1 MSSEKQKDQARLRLV
16 VDNDRESDGYM
27 SGRSSCLETPEA
39 ASTDSTRSA
48 GTRPDRRHFCSAW
61 YRTPSFAASG
71 CKPPPAS
78 MTRSTSPM
86 RGILQPL
93 GVIRQQPPSVL
104 TLGTMQ
110 LMVADAK
117 RQARERFSEM
127 LNSELARLE
136 QAPARGRP
144 AWLKRELKSR
154 AKFDV
159 TITSCQKWLGGKQI
173 PRSSVLAIIVKT
185 FGMNHQLLMAGEWEA
200 PPGIADERLSEINR
214 IWASIPDDAGKKH
227 VLEAARIAARQLE
240 PASSAPPTAP
250 PRRKAG
256 SR

>member
-39 ASTDSTRSA
+39 ASTESTRSA
-48 GTRPDRRHFCSAW
+48 GTRPDLRHFCNAW

-78 MTRSTSPM
+78 MTRSTSPI
-86 RGILQPL
+86 GTILQPL
-93 GVIRQQPPSVL
+93 GVISQQPPSVMAV
-104 TLGTMQ
+104 GTMQ

-117 RQARERFSEM
+117 RQARERFSAM
-127 LNSELARLE
+127 LNAELARLA
-136 QAPARGRP
+136 QAPLRGRS
-144 AWLKRELKSR
+144 AWLKRELKAR

-159 TITSCQKWLGGKQI
+159 TVTSCQKWLGGKQV
-173 PRSSVLAIIVKT
+173 PRSTVLAIIVKA

-200 PPGIADERLSEINR
+200 PPGLADERLAEINR
-214 IWASIPDDAGKKH
+214 IWASIPDETGKRH
-227 VLEAARIAARQLE
+227 VLEAARLAARQSE
-240 PASSAPPTAP
+240 PSIPLQ
-250 PRRKAG
+250 RKTG